1 MKINLSLLF
10 LLCIV
15 LGFSFNNLAQIQD
28 QKEKKVS
35 QLAENS
41 NEKNTVAS
49 FNALVNNPTEVLV
62 FSDEFEDG
70 GLDNWTVIND
80 GGDCVWFAI
89 DISHNDY
96 LLPPTAGGFILSAD
110 SDQCGQYTSLL
121 STVTLNYITN
131 AAQGPG
137 YQEVWIEWDN
147 DWLTNSDFDEA
158 HVEYSLDGGNIW
170 NTVVSWIGLDQDSTH
185 EVWSIPGAGL
195 QSDIRFRFRTIQ
207 PDWDW
212 WWAIDNF
219 EIYLDSPVSAAPL
232 AVTNPASNIDE
243 ISAKLNG
250 SVNPNDSETM
260 VEFEYGLTTSYGTV
274 VTANPSPID
283 GNLTFDVS
291 ANIIDLSPSST
302 YHFRVKATNG
312 IGTTF
317 GNDQEFKTSFNYP
330 STITLNSTYS
340 FGSFTQTN
348 SYKMIGIPGNN
359 NLPLNDIIAGN
370 PGSNNDWRA
379 FWDPGS
385 GAFDE
390 YDGTSKFNITPGR
403 AFWVLSKNQVVINSN
418 VNTVALAA
426 DNAYSIPLHNEW
438 NLISNP
444 FDKNILWDD
453 VKNANP
459 GVNQPI
465 HYFSSGYVTPA
476 PTQIEP
482 YNGYY
487 FFNDMVLS
495 TLKIPYVTQG
505 ANTLLNKKENTANSI
520 DIVLISDGVEI
531 TKVKAGIIEVAHNSL
546 DVMDRFSP
554 PDRFSD
560 ISFAIY
566 NRELETNYKYLKED
580 YRTEIIN
587 GKEFELRLKN
597 ETGEDI
603 ILKVQ
608 DIADYFES
616 YEIYLVDKRLN
627 NVFNLKDTK
636 EIDISGI
643 HKQNSYSLLIGTLQF
658 IQNNTTDL
666 LPKEFSLY
674 QNYPNPFNPSTVIR
688 FGLAKQSSVTIN
700 LYNML
705 GELVDVL
712 IDNQIFQLGYYEK
725 EFNASSAGGGLSS
738 GVYIYSIQAD
748 SFVETKKMVLMK

>member
-1 MKINLSLLF
+1 
-10 LLCIV
+10 
-15 LGFSFNNLAQIQD
+15 
-28 QKEKKVS
+28 
-35 QLAENS
+35 
-41 NEKNTVAS
+41 
-49 FNALVNNPTEVLV
+49 
-62 FSDEFEDG
+62 
-70 GLDNWTVIND
+70 
-80 GGDCVWFAI
+80 
-89 DISHNDY
+89 
-96 LLPPTAGGFILSAD
+96 
-110 SDQCGQYTSLL
+110 
-121 STVTLNYITN
+121 
-131 AAQGPG
+131 
-137 YQEVWIEWDN
+137 
-147 DWLTNSDFDEA
+147 
-158 HVEYSLDGGNIW
+158 
-170 NTVVSWIGLDQDSTH
+170 
-185 EVWSIPGAGL
+185 
-195 QSDIRFRFRTIQ
+195 
-207 PDWDW
+207 
-212 WWAIDNF
+212 
-219 EIYLDSPVSAAPL
+219 
-232 AVTNPASNIDE
+232 
-243 ISAKLNG
+243 
-250 SVNPNDSETM
+250 
-260 VEFEYGLTTSYGTV
+260 
-274 VTANPSPID
+274 
-283 GNLTFDVS
+283 
-291 ANIIDLSPSST
+291 
-302 YHFRVKATNG
+302 
-312 IGTTF
+312 
-317 GNDQEFKTSFNYP
+317 
-330 STITLNSTYS
+330 
-340 FGSFTQTN
+340 
-348 SYKMIGIPGNN
+348 
-359 NLPLNDIIAGN
+359 
-370 PGSNNDWRA
+370 
-379 FWDPGS
+379 
-385 GAFDE
+385 
-390 YDGTSKFNITPGR
+390 
-403 AFWVLSKNQVVINSN
+403 LSKNQVVINSN